1 MQRLLLFVLVFLLSA
16 LLSALSKHAVF
27 GVAQQGELA
36 EQVGFDARFQQ
47 SELAEVV
54 VFDARF
60 QQGEDAEVVG
70 FDAHFQQGELVVSNL
85 EKSSVWI
92 SRQRRSRS
100 VFGEMRTS
108 VGSEYYLRHIRS
120 SATGTRLRVGPHSWS
135 GFAFFEDYSPAQAD
149 QLRVGPHSWSG
160 FFEDYS
166 PAQAE
171 LPSLANVGGGGPKW
185 KQQVERLPTFSQ
197 LKERKWV
204 KEINALLESKEY
216 LRHIRSFASAN
227 RSAHGGSHDGSH
239 APANSFS
246 DSRAAAAN
254 RSDHGGSHDG
264 SHGPANPFSGSE
276 TEEFHSDLK
285 LHGLSLEVAKQL
297 FDSDLKLH
305 GLSLEVA
312 KLEAQASEPNLEPKA
327 ASLIDE
333 QVTVLLE
340 KIDGVDTCDNHLRAV
355 SLFIFF
361 TRPCCQA

>member
-16 LLSALSKHAVF
+16 LLTLSKHAVF

-47 SELAEVV
+47 NEL
-54 VFDARF
+54 
-60 QQGEDAEVVG
+60 AEVVG
-70 FDAHFQQGELVVSNL
+70 FDAHFQQGELVVSKL

-246 DSRAAAAN
+246 DSRADAAAN
-254 RSDHGGSHDG
+254 RSDHGGSHYG

-305 GLSLEVA
+305 VLSLEVA